1 MESMA
6 TRLSRVAVLLALLAL
21 LAPLP
26 AAAAEAKPPV
36 VKVSSDGTVT
46 VTIQGSLVPGLN
58 AFPAPVPP
66 QPATIEARINGTSVV
81 PVIYENNT
89 IYIATDKP
97 GTVVITYLAN
107 VTSRDGFLE
116 TSINGNGTV
125 ELVVEPGVVLGSLP
139 EKVVSVKQYRNG
151 TLVILAAAPFTLRYT
166 IVAAKPAPATTT
178 QTATATPT
186 PTQTATPSPTSTA
199 SPTQTATATPT
210 ATKPATTTPAATAPA
225 TTTKTPAATQ
235 TVTAPAPPPPP
246 PPPKTQGASSPAS
259 PPSAATPSA
268 GGGMGVAALAAAVA
282 IVAAVVAAALL
293 VLRRGRGGP
302 ASGTGNPGGSP
313 PGGSGEAAV
322 TAVPRGIDEVDERI
336 LRKLEEAGGVMYQ
349 SQLLRETGLPKTTL
363 WRHVR
368 KLEELGYIRVVREG
382 RSNKLILLRTPW
394 GSG

>member
-1 MESMA
+1 MEA
-6 TRLSRVAVLLALLAL
+6 WLSRVAALLALLAL

-66 QPATIEARINGTSVV
+66 QPATIEARVNGTSVV

-186 PTQTATPSPTSTA
+186 PTQTATPSPTKTA

-210 ATKPATTTPAATAPA
+210 ATKPATTTPAAATGTP
-225 TTTKTPAATQ
+225 TTTK

-259 PPSAATPSA
+259 PPATATPSA

-302 ASGTGNPGGSP
+302 ASSTGNPGGSP